1 MWNVRKQKL
10 KLTNKTEAQDNT
22 SGQTLPP
29 ETETKRG
36 QRGSGKA
43 RVQSAGPQEPN
54 SVNKTTTGQGHRRTA
69 GEENR
74 AEAPGRNQ
82 PNNPTT
88 TQATCAANSHLG
100 KPKHQVHSVS
110 VVPPPLRLLFSK
122 SLLFQRPN
130 KVTIFVPKSDNLFS
144 PIGITVGVLQQTTVI
159 YKYIGIYIQLAQE
172 YA

>member
-1 MWNVRKQKL
+1 MHSQTLMWNVRKQKL

-43 RVQSAGPQEPN
+43 RVQSAEPQEPN

-100 KPKHQVHSVS
+100 KPKHPARKHMRQTNVGPTRGNH
-110 VVPPPLRLLFSK
+110 RR
-122 SLLFQRPN
+122 SLTNAETKIPTRKQIQ
-130 KVTIFVPKSDNLFS
+130 K
-144 PIGITVGVLQQTTVI
+144 LQNSNHCKT
-159 YKYIGIYIQLAQE
+159 
-172 YA
+172 